1 MQSLWEKHLS
11 KNKIQKQDEQQNNIF
26 KIVKNMEN
34 QKEITKAWAKMEL
47 NSSYGFP
54 PIPVIPMEYDENK
67 ALHITEE
74 GKKNL
79 IVIMEALKNVL

>member
-1 MQSLWEKHLS
+1 MKNS
-11 KNKIQKQDEQQNNIF
+11 KT
-26 KIVKNMEN
+26 

-54 PIPVIPMEYDENK
+54 PVSVIPMEYDENK
-67 ALHITEE
+67 ALQITEE

-79 IVIMEALKNVL
+79 MLIWKTEKFFINLCVGNKK

>member
-1 MQSLWEKHLS
+1 MRNPQT
-11 KNKIQKQDEQQNNIF
+11 QKDL
-26 KIVKNMEN
+26 V
-34 QKEITKAWAKMEL
+34 KAWAKMEL

-67 ALHITEE
+67 VLQITEE

-79 IVIMEALKNVL
+79 MMIQEMVKNVLQRTEEI